1 MPAVKG
7 RRCRYRKMKKF
18 ANKILALAMGT
29 FIAATFSGC
38 VDFGDREESSSS
50 RDYTGNETEILVSVY
65 AAGYGQGWIDEAC
78 RIYEEKHPEYRFK
91 IRANSRMFDT
101 VKTELT
107 SGTCTSDIVLVAG
120 YDYLNLATTGKLAE
134 LSSVYDS
141 KIPDSEK
148 TVREV
153 VADEQY
159 AYRLL
164 GENKDKIYGIPWQ
177 DSGANGFVYNKKMFD
192 QNGWTIP
199 STMDEFFSLC
209 DKIAEKDIAPLV
221 YGGGQQNAYVTM
233 TPNQWLVQYYGYD
246 YMQNTFEKYESPDQY
261 KTTEEGRL
269 KAYQYLA
276 KLLKGKT
283 ADGGNIAL
291 TGSKSFT
298 AQAAQ
303 REFIKG
309 NAAMVS
315 CGPWFPTEM
324 KSLLKDY
331 PDFEFGYIPLPHINA
346 DKKDVNGNDSSAV
359 NYSLAANLLCVPST
373 APHADVARDFLL
385 SMFTKESYTTFVKE
399 NNGVTRPIDVEID
412 ESVLNGFSK
421 AIYEASAVSKRQGV
435 CVYETSSSPMAINGY
450 LGLMNFSG
458 GDAYLDIINS
468 QSYEDALKVAASAS
482 RKDYETA
489 LSFWDSKTNDWDSK
503 YLGIN

>member
-1 MPAVKG
+1 
-7 RRCRYRKMKKF
+7 
-18 ANKILALAMGT
+18 MGT
-29 FIAATFSGC
+29 FVAVSCAAC
-38 VDFGDREESSSS
+38 VDFGEREESSSPANS
-50 RDYTGNETEILVSVY
+50 YTGDETEILVSVY

-78 RIYEEKHPEYRFK
+78 RIYEAKNPGYRFK

-107 SGTCTSDIVLVAG
+107 SDTCASDIVLVAG
-120 YDYLNLATTGKLAE
+120 YDYLNLATTGKLTE
-134 LSSVYDS
+134 ISSVYDE
-141 KIPDSEK
+141 KISGSEK

-153 VADEQY
+153 VAEEQY
-159 AYRLL
+159 TYRLV

-177 DSGANGFVYNKKMFD
+177 DSGANGFVYNKKMFE
-192 QNGWTIP
+192 QNGWTVP
-199 STMDEFFSLC
+199 ETMDEFFELC
-209 DKIAEKDIAPLV
+209 DKIAEKNISPLV
-221 YGGGQQNAYVTM
+221 YGGGQQNAYMTM

-246 YMQNTFEKYESPDQY
+246 YMQNTFEKYESPEQY
-261 KTTEEGRL
+261 KTTEAGRQ
-269 KAYQYLA
+269 KAYETLA
-276 KLLKGKT
+276 RLLKGTT
-283 ADGGNIAL
+283 ANGANIAL

-298 AQAAQ
+298 ASAAQ
-303 REFIKG
+303 REFIAG

-324 KSLLKDY
+324 KTLLKDY

-346 DKKDVNGNDSSAV
+346 DKKDVNGEDSAAV

-373 APHADVARDFLL
+373 APHADVAKDFLL
-385 SMFTKESYTTFVKE
+385 DMFTKESYTSFVKE

-412 ESVLNGFSK
+412 ESVLNDFSK
-421 AIYEASAVSKRQGV
+421 AVYGTSAESKKQGV

-468 QSYEDALKVAASAS
+468 QTYVDAMKIAANATQ
-482 RKDYETA
+482 KDYQTA
-489 LSFWDSKTNDWDSK
+489 LSFWNSKTNSWDSK

>member
-1 MPAVKG
+1 
-7 RRCRYRKMKKF
+7 
-18 ANKILALAMGT
+18 
-29 FIAATFSGC
+29 
-38 VDFGDREESSSS
+38 
-50 RDYTGNETEILVSVY
+50 
-65 AAGYGQGWIDEAC
+65 
-78 RIYEEKHPEYRFK
+78 
-91 IRANSRMFDT
+91 MFD
-101 VKTELT
+101 E
-107 SGTCTSDIVLVAG
+107 
-120 YDYLNLATTGKLAE
+120 
-134 LSSVYDS
+134 
-141 KIPDSEK
+141 
-148 TVREV
+148 
-153 VADEQY
+153 
-159 AYRLL
+159 
-164 GENKDKIYGIPWQ
+164 
-177 DSGANGFVYNKKMFD
+177 
-192 QNGWTIP
+192 NGWTVP
-199 STMDEFFSLC
+199 STMDEFFALC
-209 DKIAEKDIAPLV
+209 DEIATKNISPLV

-233 TPNQWLVQYYGYD
+233 TPNQWLVQYYGYE
-246 YMQNTFEKYESPDQY
+246 YMQNTFEKYESPEQY
-261 KTTEEGRL
+261 KTTEAGRL
-269 KAYQYLA
+269 KAYQTLA
-276 KLLKGKT
+276 RMLKGKT
-283 ADGGNIAL
+283 ENGANIAL

-346 DKKDVNGNDSSAV
+346 DKKDTNGEDSSAV

-421 AIYEASAVSKRQGV
+421 AIYDSSAAGKRQGV

-482 RKDYETA
+482 QKDYETA
-489 LSFWDSKTNDWDSK
+489 LSFWNSKTNSWDSK

>member
-1 MPAVKG
+1 MSAEKG
-7 RRCRYRKMKKF
+7 RQCRYRKMKKF

-141 KIPDSEK
+141 KIPDSKK

-261 KTTEEGRL
+261 KTTEDGRL

-283 ADGGNIAL
+283 ADGENIAL

-331 PDFEFGYIPLPHINA
+331 PDFEFGYIPLPH
-346 DKKDVNGNDSSAV
+346 
-359 NYSLAANLLCVPST
+359 T
-373 APHADVARDFLL
+373 MR
-385 SMFTKESYTTFVKE
+385 TKRT
-399 NNGVTRPIDVEID
+399 
-412 ESVLNGFSK
+412 
-421 AIYEASAVSKRQGV
+421 
-435 CVYETSSSPMAINGY
+435 
-450 LGLMNFSG
+450 
-458 GDAYLDIINS
+458 
-468 QSYEDALKVAASAS
+468 
-482 RKDYETA
+482 
-489 LSFWDSKTNDWDSK
+489 
-503 YLGIN
+503 